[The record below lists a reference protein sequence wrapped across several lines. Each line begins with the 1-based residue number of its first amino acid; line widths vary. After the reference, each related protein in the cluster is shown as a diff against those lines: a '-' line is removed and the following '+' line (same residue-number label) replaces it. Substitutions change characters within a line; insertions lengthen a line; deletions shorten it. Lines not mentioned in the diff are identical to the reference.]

1 MKINKIINDLN
12 ILNPEYI
19 FLILGLLF
27 GLMIIYANPPF
38 HSNDE
43 DRHFYLAYEYS
54 QGNLEPVVQKGKVG
68 FNLPINLY
76 NISVSTQGKN
86 YAAGQKVSRKQID
99 EQKLIPL
106 EEDKV
111 IFYEATTTG
120 IPPIAYLGPI
130 IGISIGKGLDDNPIS
145 ILWAGRTGGLIFYLV
160 IVFFAIRMMPAH
172 KLSMMLVALNP
183 MAIYQASS
191 ITYDT
196 PILAMTFLVIA
207 YVLKLFFDNSTID
220 LKDLGIIVAIA
231 LYMSFSKDGYILI
244 PFVFLILPINRF
256 KNKNYYYAMIAALIL
271 AYFIP
276 DWTWGAFYKG
286 LDLPPQKPL
295 INDFVYG
302 GSQQIDF
309 LTSDP
314 VNTLSNIIMNVI
326 TQGKE
331 WIWGMLGRFGYSY
344 TIMNKG
350 LLTIYGLVLLIVALL
365 ENPGKLNFDNKQRY
379 IILGIGIASM
389 ALITA
394 GFYALASPV
403 GSKVIFG
410 LQGRY
415 FIPAV
420 PFLLLALSNNVIKKE
435 QFLQY
440 QNIIITGFLL
450 LVLSYTVYFLNGNL
464 WID

>member
-1 MKINKIINDLN
+1 MKTPKIINDLN
-12 ILNPEYI
+12 SLNPEYI
-19 FLILGLLF
+19 FLVLGLLF
-27 GLMIIYANPPF
+27 GLMIVYANPPF

-43 DRHFYLAYEYS
+43 DRHFYLAYEYAH
-54 QGNLEPVVQKGKVG
+54 GNFEPVVQNDKVG
-68 FNLPINLY
+68 FNLPVNLY

-86 YAAGQKVSRKQID
+86 YSAGQKVSRKQID

-106 EEDKV
+106 DEDKK
-111 IFYEATTTG
+111 IFYEASTTG
-120 IPPIAYLGPI
+120 FAPISYIGPI
-130 IGISIGKGLDDNPIS
+130 IGISVGKGLDDNPIS

-183 MAIYQASS
+183 MALYQASS

-196 PILAMTFLVIA
+196 PILAMTFLIIA
-207 YVLKLFFDNSTID
+207 YTLKLFFENSTID
-220 LKDLGIIVAIA
+220 LKEIGIILAIA
-231 LYMSFSKDGYILI
+231 LFMSFSKEGYVFV
-244 PFVFLILPINRF
+244 PFIALILPINNF
-256 KNKNYYYAMIAALIL
+256 KNKNYYYTMIAGLIL

-276 DWTWGAFYKG
+276 DWTWGAYYNG
-286 LDLPPQKPL
+286 LNLPPQKPF
-295 INDFVYG
+295 IKDFVYG

-314 VNTLSNIIMNVI
+314 VGAISNIIMNII

-344 TIMNKG
+344 TVMNKG
-350 LLTIYGLVLLIVALL
+350 LLTIYGLILLAVALL
-365 ENPGKLNFDNKQRY
+365 ENPGKLEFNDKQRY
-379 IILGIGIASM
+379 IILGIGVATM
-389 ALITA
+389 ALITV
-394 GFYALASPV
+394 GFYALVSPV

-415 FIPAV
+415 FIPAI
-420 PFLLLALSNNVIKKE
+420 PFLLLAMSNHVVKKE
-435 QFLQY
+435 QFLSY
-440 QNIIITGFLL
+440 QNVIVAGISL